1 MQLINATTT
10 TLAGIKCNNVRRRN
24 LSKGE
29 TRQMYVSYLVARL
42 FFSCVLDFLYTLVKF
57 YQCEGCTYL
66 MLNQFFYHAGAL
78 FSAIASV
85 EVLCAVVA
93 SVLFNSVYSATVEWH
108 PGFCFFVIATVLVV
122 PIFILL

>member
-1 MQLINATTT
+1 MCLTFYTHW
-10 TLAGIKCNNVRRRN
+10 
-24 LSKGE
+24 LS
-29 TRQMYVSYLVARL
+29 
-42 FFSCVLDFLYTLVKF
+42 FD
-57 YQCEGCTYL
+57 QCEGCTYL

-108 PGFCFFVIATVLVV
+108 PGFCFFVIAAVLVV